1 MRIGI
6 IAMARSG
13 GYNLGEWISNE
24 LGSEF
29 IHEPLL
35 NGLNIDGRNIV
46 VKWLINEW
54 DKMDTKPVMD
64 KWIGLVRMDSRDCAI
79 SHLRAEQTDEWHIPY
94 KLGDEWIKE
103 NETQIQN
110 ITEWIGDLKDRMFT
124 QLDNVE
130 LMVSYEGIYNS
141 GEDIKRLTDYIG
153 IKNPLYSH
161 MLDKSNRLRNKIIKR
176 KTLI

>member
-6 IAMARSG
+6 VAMARSG
-13 GYNLGEWISNE
+13 GHNLGEWISNE

-35 NGLNIDGRNIV
+35 NGLNTDGKNIV
-46 VKWLINEW
+46 VKFLINEW
-54 DKMDTKPVMD
+54 EKMGTKPVMD

-110 ITEWIGDLKDRMFT
+110 ITEWMGDLRDKMIT
-124 QLDNVE
+124 QLDGIQ
-130 LMVSYEGIYNS
+130 LLVSYEGIYTT
-141 GEDIKRLTDYIG
+141 GKDIKRLTDYIG
-153 IKNPLYSH
+153 IQSPSYLH
-161 MLDKSNRLRNKIIKR
+161 MLDKSNRLRNKIIKS